1 MYDDCQVFH
10 YQDLMDQIN
19 VLIHLILDNNVEQQ
33 HYQNLDIIHEI
44 KDDLL
49 HHQLIENQ
57 LQLNELMKDALTIM
71 RRLVI

>member
-1 MYDDCQVFH
+1 MMYDDCQVFH

-49 HHQLIENQ
+49 HHQLIENRW
-57 LQLNELMKDALTIM
+57 QLNELMKDVLTIM
-71 RRLVI
+71 RN